1 MKNVRIIPPIPKK
14 NKKLKVAAYCRVS
27 TSGPAQLCSLD
38 IQIKTYTNM
47 IRSHPNWIYAGV
59 FYDVESGL
67 RRSGRTGLDKML
79 KKAAKGKIDYIITK
93 SISRVSRDTLEILKI
108 IRFLRE
114 RGINMY
120 FETEDLDSIN
130 VDKEF
135 EITLRG
141 MLAQDES
148 RNTSEN
154 IQWGFQR
161 KFEKGDIFTKYKNFM
176 GYTCVD
182 GEIVIVPEQ
191 AEVVR
196 KIFDLYLQGLSFGQI
211 KSYLE
216 SQEIK
221 TVTGKEIWDTKSIQR
236 MLKNEK
242 YKGDT
247 MLQKTFT
254 EDFMTGKKSKNIGQ
268 RNRYYVSGSHPAI
281 VSAEMFDKVQ
291 EEMAKRAR
299 IVRKEDGSVEFS
311 GSKYDGKYLLGNL
324 LVCGDCGASYRRR
337 TERGKVVWRCAAR
350 IEKGKEACPNSPT
363 LDEGWIQDVLGEA
376 VCQNGVYDEGIV
388 RNEVDKVQIFDM
400 FIQICNKNGSQ
411 EEMLFEKEYNYL
423 MHK

>member
-1 MKNVRIIPPIPKK
+1 M
-14 NKKLKVAAYCRVS
+14 LKVAAYCRVS
-27 TSGPAQLCSLD
+27 TSGPEQLRSLE
-38 IQIKTYTNM
+38 IQIKTYTKF
-47 IRSHPNWIYAGV
+47 IQSHPDWIIAGV
-59 FYDVESGL
+59 FHDIESGL

-79 KKAAKGKIDYIITK
+79 KKAAKGNIDYIITK
-93 SISRVSRDTLEILKI
+93 SISRVSRDTVEVLKI

-114 RGINMY
+114 RGINMH
-120 FETEDLDSIN
+120 FENEKLDSIN

-135 EITLRG
+135 EIALRG

-161 KFEKGDIFTKYKNFM
+161 KFDKGDIFTKYKNFM

-196 KIFDLYLQGLSFGQI
+196 NIFDLYLKGLTFGQI

-216 SQEIK
+216 SQGVK
-221 TVTGKEIWDTKSIQR
+221 TVTGKEHWDTTTIQK

-247 MLQKTFT
+247 LLQKTFT
-254 EDFMTGKKSKNIGQ
+254 EDYMTGKKVKNIGQ
-268 RNRYYVSGSHPAI
+268 RSRYYVKDSHPAI
-281 VSAEMFDKVQ
+281 VSAEVFGKVQ

-299 IVRKEDGSVEFS
+299 LLHNDDGTIESS
-311 GSKYDGKYLLGNL
+311 ASKYNGKYLLGNL
-324 LVCGDCGASYRRR
+324 LVCGNCGASYRRR
-337 TERGKVVWRCAAR
+337 TERGKVVWRCATR
-350 IEKGKEACPNSPT
+350 IEKGKEACSHSPT
-363 LDEGWIQDVLGEA
+363 LCEVWVKNILGKMVYE
-376 VCQNGVYDEGIV
+376 NGAYDENII
-388 RNEVDKVQIFDM
+388 RDNVDKILIFDKH
-400 FIQICNKNGSQ
+400 IEIRNIDGS
-411 EEMLFEKEYNYL
+411 KINVSI
-423 MHK
+423 